1 MIFVFAEDGSLEII
15 ASLEEARRNY
25 EGIDV
30 ESGVFQFFD
39 DSGTYLEPQFTK
51 PNRTGRFL
59 GIFKW
64 VESGEFE
71 LVPSPRADEDIYAYL
86 AETSELKPNPW
97 FTELE
102 WVRRFLT
109 SG

>member
-1 MIFVFAEDGSLEII
+1 MIFVFAEDSSLEII

-25 EGIDV
+25 ECVDV

-39 DSGTYLEPQFTK
+39 DKGMYLEPQFTK
-51 PNRTGRFL
+51 PNRSGRFL

-71 LVPSPRADEDIYAYL
+71 LVSSPKADEDINTYL
-86 AETSELKPNPW
+86 AETSELEPNPW
-97 FTELE
+97 FTELDE
-102 WVRRFLT
+102 VRRFLR
-109 SG
+109 GG